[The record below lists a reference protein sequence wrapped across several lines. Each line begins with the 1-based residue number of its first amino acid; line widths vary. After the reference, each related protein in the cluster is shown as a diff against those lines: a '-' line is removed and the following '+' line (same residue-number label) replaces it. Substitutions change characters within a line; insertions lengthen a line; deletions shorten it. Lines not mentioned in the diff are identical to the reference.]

1 MNMIGNVII
10 GQSLAIEKLLSQIR
24 NVARNPNVTV
34 LVTGESG
41 TGKELVARMLHSLG
55 DQAHQPF
62 VDVNCGAIPEA
73 LLESELF
80 GYMKGAFTGATDHK
94 KGLFELADGGTIFLD
109 EIGDTTPAF
118 QVKLL
123 KAVENKRF
131 RRIGGIQDVTVSTRI
146 IAATNVD
153 LLQAV
158 QEDKFREDLY
168 YRLNVCELRV
178 PPLRVRG
185 EDILLLAEHFVLQA
199 KKQYNRQVIGL
210 SDKAQ
215 TEVMTYRWPGNVRQ
229 LKNAIHRAILTTDGR
244 FIEPEHLSLHRPRDG
259 RAPKQE
265 SSGAA
270 TPAEVDLNA
279 LSYFDIPDEGIS
291 LEDVERKLLLGALRK
306 AGGNLSKAARLVKI
320 SRGKLRYRLEK
331 LNIESRDAMA
341 LTAVQLLEDE

>member
-10 GQSLAIEKLLSQIR
+10 GESPAIEKLLTEIR
-24 NVARNPNVTV
+24 NIARNPNVTV

-41 TGKELVARMLHSLG
+41 TGKELVARMLHG
-55 DQAHQPF
+55 QGEQAHQPF

-80 GYMKGAFTGATDHK
+80 GYMKGAFTGATDQK

-109 EIGDTTPAF
+109 EIGDTTPSF

-131 RRIGGIQDVTVSTRI
+131 RRIGGIQDVVVSTRI

-153 LLQAV
+153 LLKAV
-158 QEDKFREDLY
+158 QEEKFREDLY

-178 PPLRVRG
+178 PPLRERG
-185 EDILLLAEHFVLQA
+185 DDIVLLCEHFILQA
-199 KKQYNRQVIGL
+199 NKQYNRQVVGL
-210 SDKAQ
+210 SREAEEQ
-215 TEVMTYRWPGNVRQ
+215 VLTYRWPGNVRQ
-229 LKNAIHRAILTTDGR
+229 LKNAVHRAILTTDGR
-244 FIEPEHLSLHRPRDG
+244 FIDPEHLALHRSRD
-259 RAPKQE
+259 RRPQREKSASPT
-265 SSGAA
+265 
-270 TPAEVDLNA
+270 TPATLDLNT
-279 LSYFDIPDEGIS
+279 LSYFDIPDEGVS

-306 AGGNLSKAARLVKI
+306 ASGNLSKAARLVKI

-331 LNIESRDAMA
+331 LNIEPRDAMA
-341 LTAVQLLEDE
+341 LTAVQLLEKV